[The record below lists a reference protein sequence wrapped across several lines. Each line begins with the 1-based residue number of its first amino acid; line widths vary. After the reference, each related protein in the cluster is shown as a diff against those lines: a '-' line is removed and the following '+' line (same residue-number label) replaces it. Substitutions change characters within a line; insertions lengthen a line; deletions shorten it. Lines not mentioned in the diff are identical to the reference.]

1 MTMRIVVGITG
12 ASGALFGVEFLRRCP
27 AEKFLILTKWGRYV
41 LKEETG
47 LTEHHLA
54 EHVKRS
60 FSDDDLSAP
69 FASGSNPFDAL
80 VILPCSIST
89 MAKIACGLGDTLLT
103 RTAQVALKERR
114 KLIVCLRE
122 TPLSTISLE
131 QAYKLSQAGA
141 IVMPISPPF
150 YHRPQT
156 IDEMVEQFTGKVLS
170 LLGFE
175 TALAWKPEALE

>member
-1 MTMRIVVGITG
+1 MRIVVGITG
-12 ASGALFGVEFLRRCP
+12 ASGSIFGVEFLRRCQ

-54 EHVKRS
+54 EHVKRV
-60 FSDDDLSAP
+60 FADEDLSGP

-80 VILPCSIST
+80 VIIPCSVTT

-114 KLIVCLRE
+114 KIILAVRE
-122 TPLSTISLE
+122 TPLSTIALE
-131 QAYKLSQAGA
+131 QAHRLSQAGV
-141 IVMPISPPF
+141 IIMPICPPF
-150 YHRPQT
+150 YHHPQT
-156 IDEMVEQFTGKVLS
+156 LDELVGQFVDKVLAV
-170 LLGFE
+170 LGFE
-175 TALAWKPEALE
+175 TSLAWKKDALE

>member
-1 MTMRIVVGITG
+1 MRVVVGMTG
-12 ASGALFGVEFLRRCP
+12 ASGSIFGVEFLRRCP
-27 AEKFLILTKWGRYV
+27 AEKYFILTKWGRYV

-54 EHVKRS
+54 EHVKKT

-69 FASGSNPFDAL
+69 FASGSTPFDAL
-80 VILPCSIST
+80 VILPCSVST

-103 RTAQVALKERR
+103 RAAGVALKERR
-114 KLIVCLRE
+114 KLILGLRE
-122 TPLSTISLE
+122 TPLSAIALE
-131 QAYKLSQAGA
+131 QAHKLSLAGA

-150 YHRPQT
+150 YQKPQT
-156 IDEMVEQFTGKVLS
+156 IEEMVGQFTDKVLS

>member
-1 MTMRIVVGITG
+1 MRIIVGMTG
-12 ASGALFGVEFLRRCP
+12 ASGAMFGVDFLCRCP
-27 AEKFLILTKWGRYV
+27 GEKFLILTKWGRYV

-60 FSDDDLSAP
+60 FSDEDLSAP
-69 FASGSNPFDAL
+69 FSSGSNPFDAL

-114 KLIVCLRE
+114 TLIIGLRE
-122 TPLSTISLE
+122 TPLSAISLE
-131 QAYKLSQAGA
+131 QAHKLSLAGA

-150 YHRPQT
+150 YHKPRT
-156 IDEMVEQFTGKVLS
+156 IEEMVEQFNGKVMS
-170 LLGFE
+170 LLGLE
-175 TALAWKPEALE
+175 SSLAWKPEALE

>member
-1 MTMRIVVGITG
+1 MRIVVGVTG
-12 ASGALFGVEFLRRCP
+12 ASGAIFGVEFLRRCP

-54 EHVKRS
+54 EHVKRT
-60 FSDDDLSAP
+60 FSDDDLAAP
-69 FASGSNPFDAL
+69 FSSGSNPFDAL

-114 KLIVCLRE
+114 KLIIGLRE

-150 YHRPQT
+150 YYRPQT
-156 IDEMVEQFTGKVLS
+156 IEEMVGQFTDKVLS

-175 TALAWKPEALE
+175 TQLAWKPEQLE

>member
-1 MTMRIVVGITG
+1 MRIIVGITG
-12 ASGALFGVEFLRRCP
+12 ASGSLFGVDFLRRCP
-27 AEKFLILTKWGRYV
+27 AEKYLILTKWGRYV

-54 EHVKRS
+54 ECVKKS
-60 FSDDDLSAP
+60 FNDEDLAAP
-69 FASGSNPFDAL
+69 FSSGSNPFDAL

-114 KLIVCLRE
+114 KVIIGLRE

-150 YHRPQT
+150 YHKPQT
-156 IDEMVEQFTGKVLS
+156 IEEMVGQFTDKVLS

-175 TALAWKPEALE
+175 AQLAWKPEALE

>member
-1 MTMRIVVGITG
+1 MRIVMGMTG
-12 ASGALFGVEFLRRCP
+12 ASGAIFGVEFLRRCP

-54 EHVKRS
+54 EHVKRT
-60 FSDDDLSAP
+60 FADEDLSGP

-80 VILPCSIST
+80 VITPCSVST
-89 MAKIACGLGDTLLT
+89 MAKIACGIGDTLLT
-103 RTAQVALKERR
+103 RVAGVALKERR
-114 KLIVCLRE
+114 TLILCLRE
-122 TPLSTISLE
+122 TPLSTIALE

-141 IVMPISPPF
+141 IIMPISPPF

-156 IDEMVEQFTGKVLS
+156 IDELVEQFTRKLLS
-170 LLGFE
+170 LLNLE
-175 TALAWKPEALE
+175 PAVAWRPEALE

>member
-1 MTMRIVVGITG
+1 MRIVVGITG
-12 ASGALFGVEFLRRCP
+12 ASGSIFGVDFLRRCP
-27 AEKFLILTKWGRYV
+27 AEKYLILTKWGRYV
-41 LKEETG
+41 LKDETG

-54 EHVKRS
+54 EHVKKS
-60 FSDDDLSAP
+60 FNDEDLAAP
-69 FASGSNPFDAL
+69 FSSGSNPFNAL

-114 KLIVCLRE
+114 KLIIGLRE

-150 YHRPQT
+150 YHKPQT
-156 IDEMVEQFTGKVLS
+156 IDEMVAQFTDKVLS

-175 TALAWKPEALE
+175 TTLAWKPEALD

>member
-1 MTMRIVVGITG
+1 MRTVIGMTG
-12 ASGALFGVEFLRRCP
+12 ASGAVFGVDLLRRCP
-27 AEKFLILTKWGRYV
+27 GEKFLILTTWGRVV

-69 FASGSNPFDAL
+69 FASGSTPFDAL
-80 VILPCSIST
+80 VILPCSVST
-89 MAKIACGLGDTLLT
+89 MAKIACGIGDSLLT

-114 KLIVCLRE
+114 RLIIGLRE

-131 QAYKLSQAGA
+131 QAHKLSQAGA
-141 IVMPISPPF
+141 VLMPLCPPF

-156 IDEMVEQFTGKVLS
+156 IDELVEHFTGKVLS
-170 LLGFE
+170 LLGCE
-175 TALAWKPEALE
+175 GALAWKPEALE

>member
-1 MTMRIVVGITG
+1 MRTIVGMTG
-12 ASGALFGVEFLRRCP
+12 ASGAVFGVDFLRRCP
-27 AEKFLILTKWGRYV
+27 GEKFLILTKWGRYV

-60 FSDDDLSAP
+60 FSDEDLSAP

-80 VILPCSIST
+80 VILPCSVST
-89 MAKIACGLGDTLLT
+89 MAKVACGLGDTLLS
-103 RTAQVALKERR
+103 RAAQVALKERR
-114 KLIVCLRE
+114 KLIIGLRE
-122 TPLSTISLE
+122 TPLSTIALE

-141 IVMPISPPF
+141 LIMPISPPF
-150 YHRPQT
+150 YHKPQSL
-156 IDEMVEQFTGKVLS
+156 DEMVEHFTGKVLS

>member
-1 MTMRIVVGITG
+1 MRIVVGITG
-12 ASGALFGVEFLRRCP
+12 ASGSAFGVDFLRRCP

-54 EHVKRS
+54 EHVKKS

-69 FASGSNPFDAL
+69 FASGSTPFDSL

-114 KLIVCLRE
+114 RLIIGLRE

-141 IVMPISPPF
+141 IVMPISPGF

-175 TALAWKPEALE
+175 TAFAWKPEALE

>member
-1 MTMRIVVGITG
+1 MRIVVGMTG
-12 ASGALFGVEFLRRCP
+12 ASGAAFGVEFLRRCQ

-69 FASGSNPFDAL
+69 FSSGSNPFDAL
-80 VILPCSIST
+80 VIVPCSAST
-89 MAKIACGLGDTLLT
+89 MAKLAVGIADTLLT
-103 RTAQVALKERR
+103 RVAMVALKERR

-122 TPLSTISLE
+122 TPLSAIHLE
-131 QAYKLSQAGA
+131 QAAKLAQAGA
-141 IVMPISPPF
+141 IIMPISPPF
-150 YHRPQT
+150 YHRPQS
-156 IDEMVEQFTGKVLS
+156 IEEMVGQFTEKVLS

-175 TALAWKPEALE
+175 TSLAWKAEALE

>member
-1 MTMRIVVGITG
+1 MRIVVGMTG
-12 ASGALFGVEFLRRCP
+12 ASGAIFGVEFLRRCP
-27 AEKFLILTKWGRYV
+27 PEKFLILTKWGRYV

-114 KLIVCLRE
+114 KLIIGLRE

-141 IVMPISPPF
+141 IVTPISPPF
-150 YHRPQT
+150 YHKPQS
-156 IDEMVEQFTGKVLS
+156 IDEMVGQFTDKVLS

>member
-1 MTMRIVVGITG
+1 MRVIVGITG
-12 ASGALFGVEFLRRCP
+12 ASGAIFGVEFLRRCP
-27 AEKFLILTKWGRYV
+27 GEKFLILTKWGRYV

-54 EHVKRS
+54 EHVKKS
-60 FSDDDLSAP
+60 FPDEDLAAP
-69 FASGSNPFDAL
+69 FASGSTPFDAL

-103 RTAQVALKERR
+103 RAAQVALKERR
-114 KLIVCLRE
+114 RLIIGLRE

-156 IDEMVEQFTGKVLS
+156 IEEMVGQFTDKVLS
-170 LLGFE
+170 LLGVE
-175 TALAWKPEALE
+175 IALAWKPEALE

>member
-1 MTMRIVVGITG
+1 MRIIVGMTG
-12 ASGALFGVEFLRRCP
+12 ASGARFGVEFLRRCQ
-27 AEKFLILTKWGRYV
+27 AEKYLILTKWGRYV
-41 LKEETG
+41 LKDETG

-114 KLIVCLRE
+114 KIIIGLRE

-131 QAYKLSQAGA
+131 QAAKLSQAGA
-141 IVMPISPPF
+141 IIMPISPPF
-150 YHRPQT
+150 YQHPQSL
-156 IDEMVEQFTGKVLS
+156 DQMVEQFTEKVLS

-175 TALAWKPEALE
+175 TTLAWKPEALE